1 MVESQSNEEKSI
13 QEQSEAILKLLTQ
26 RGLLPDKQ
34 ISDEARRAA
43 LQKRH
48 KDSYHN
54 TVLLLKNYR
63 TIAWMVECFPE
74 AIAEELERPFETVDK
89 LLDEMEVAANFG
101 NRKQDYRVAAV
112 AQTRMLIDRV
122 NGALTILKRK
132 PGNGQKLFSL
142 IYMTFIGPEKLSIQ
156 ELTYRLDLS
165 TRQYYRLKR
174 EAITVLSLRL
184 WAASDPIVD
193 LWLDILSTLG
203 LGK

>member
-1 MVESQSNEEKSI
+1 M
-13 QEQSEAILKLLTQ
+13 
-26 RGLLPDKQ
+26 
-34 ISDEARRAA
+34 
-43 LQKRH
+43 
-48 KDSYHN
+48 
-54 TVLLLKNYR
+54 LLLKNYR

-74 AIAEELERPFETVDK
+74 TIAEELERPFETVDK

-112 AQTRMLIDRV
+112 AQTRMLIDRI
-122 NGALTILKRK
+122 NEALTILKRK
-132 PGNGQKLFSL
+132 PENGQKLFSL

-165 TRQYYRLKR
+165 TRQYYRIKR

>member
-1 MVESQSNEEKSI
+1 MEESQSKEEKAV
-13 QEQSEAILKLLTQ
+13 QEQSAVILKLLTQ
-26 RGLLPDKQ
+26 RGLLPDKK
-34 ISDEARRAA
+34 IRDEARRAA
-43 LQKRH
+43 LQKRQ
-48 KDSYHN
+48 KDCYHN

-63 TIAWMVECFPE
+63 TISWMVECFPE
-74 AIAEELERPFETVDK
+74 TIAEELERPFETVDK
-89 LLDEMEVAANFG
+89 LLNEMEVAANFG

-112 AQTRMLIDRV
+112 AQTRTLIDRI
-122 NGALTILKRK
+122 NEALTILKSK
-132 PGNGQKLFSL
+132 PENGQKLFSL
-142 IYMTFIGPEKLSIQ
+142 VYMTFIGPEKLSIQ